1 MGGHTMP
8 DKELK
13 NRVRFSTTLSIDVE
27 RALKEYSKKTDIP
40 VSKIVD
46 KAISEFLN
54 FQKSGKR

>member
-1 MGGHTMP
+1 MP